1 MIRYP
6 MGMKLIPQIGKL
18 INLVSESRQKQ
29 VRCHVLS
36 DFPLVGVDGFSK
48 QLNKLFEKIYSLLPK
63 THSNAMN
70 IIINLTV

>member
-1 MIRYP
+1 MH
-6 MGMKLIPQIGKL
+6 
-18 INLVSESRQKQ
+18 NLVSESRQKQ